1 MPREGL
7 SATTTVCGSL
17 KETHLKNF
25 FAIIPVHVTTRGA
38 GVELLVLAKIF
49 PRCTPRPIDP
59 VLCLT
64 QMNNLEHVDS
74 IDLLLLLICCLS
86 ASVRQVISHQLWP
99 AQLVFCPE
107 LFTAQAEKL
116 AHRTLVIIVLNPRS
130 YLRNSDGE
138 TNLFDRDALLQCLV
152 LYFDFD
158 VTAPI
163 STTYAKTAPS

>member
-1 MPREGL
+1 
-7 SATTTVCGSL
+7 
-17 KETHLKNF
+17 
-25 FAIIPVHVTTRGA
+25 
-38 GVELLVLAKIF
+38 
-49 PRCTPRPIDP
+49 
-59 VLCLT
+59 
-64 QMNNLEHVDS
+64 MNNLEHVDS

-163 STTYAKTAPS
+163 STVRTLRPHRRNRCALREHRRATISLASFSAKLLKWVAVDQ